1 MNRLFLAGGGYSS
14 VYLGSVFSYAYLLRL
29 QMAAGLNYNFA
40 SKMLIGAPLF
50 VAGFFAG
57 VYAFGDSH
65 EFKHLL
71 RHYPTYRKEF
81 KTIRNDL
88 YYN

>member
-1 MNRLFLAGGGYSS
+1 
-14 VYLGSVFSYAYLLRL
+14 
-29 QMAAGLNYNFA
+29 MAAGLNYNFA